1 MPWEQILTWS
11 FLIALISAGI
21 RLAVPVLLAV
31 LGEIITESAGVLNLG
46 LEGIMLVGGLAG
58 FAATYAVEK
67 VLGFPELAAWIGLG
81 IGSLAG
87 AGMGLITAVLTVT
100 LRADQVVTGITLV
113 ILGQGLTDYL
123 YRRQFGS
130 AGARVTGMGEW
141 AIPGLSN
148 IPVVGEIFFNQT
160 AIVYVTGLLVG
171 VCWFLLF
178 RTHWGLDL
186 RSVGENPAAADT
198 SGLNVLRIRYTAI
211 LLGSAMAGLGGAVLT
226 VVQLNIFREGIV
238 AGRGWIAIALVFF
251 SRWQPLWAL
260 VGALLFGV
268 ADALQYRIQALGSK
282 DIPYEFLLMLPY
294 VLTLLVLLQGSARSE
309 APAQLGVPYYKGDR

>member
-1 MPWEQILTWS
+1 MPWEQILTWN

-31 LGEIITESAGVLNLG
+31 LGEIVTESAGVLNLG
-46 LEGIMLVGGLAG
+46 LEGVILVGGLAG
-58 FAATYAVEK
+58 FAATHAIEK
-67 VLGFPELAAWIGLG
+67 MVGFPELAAWLGLAV
-81 IGSLAG
+81 GSLAG
-87 AGMGLITAVLTVT
+87 AGMGLITAVMAVS

-130 AGARVTGMGEW
+130 AGARVTGMDEW

-148 IPVVGEIFFNQT
+148 IPIIGEIFFNQT
-160 AIVYVTGLLVG
+160 AVVYITGLLVF

-178 RTHWGLDL
+178 RTYWGLEL
-186 RSVGENPAAADT
+186 RSIGENPAAADT
-198 SGLNVLRIRYTAI
+198 SGLNVTRIRYVAV

-226 VVQLNIFREGIV
+226 VVQLNVFREGIV

-260 VGALLFGV
+260 VGALLFGI
-268 ADALQYRIQALGSK
+268 ADALQYRIQALGSA

-294 VLTLLVLLQGSARSE
+294 ILTLVVLLRGSARSE
-309 APAQLGVPYYKGDR
+309 APAQLGIPYDKDDR